1 MSGALASA
9 VKGSAHDTVT
19 HCGARLADWGQD
31 GIQSA
36 SLRFATQHHLD
47 DFHLTLSSPSKPQ
60 PTTCAALC
68 KPTGIEERRVC
79 PPPSDGILARDDNAK
94 ATGSPSAVSRRYRH
108 STSYRRCL
116 MPLDPTMMLSSAS
129 FESAIMSQ
137 AYEGQDPMKLAQQ
150 AERDLN
156 SEWAKNEHKV
166 SDTARHAA
174 GASDSTA
181 ESGVDQSVQ
190 QKFPGASVT
199 YGSAASGAG
208 DNREIPLSEGGD
220 INPATGKPYK
230 AGDFEGAGGPEDK
243 ARAFA
248 EAQGGSDAIRSNI
261 RQGGETVRPAGSMGS
276 DAVGGTGK
284 QTGQESG

>member
-1 MSGALASA
+1 
-9 VKGSAHDTVT
+9 
-19 HCGARLADWGQD
+19 
-31 GIQSA
+31 
-36 SLRFATQHHLD
+36 
-47 DFHLTLSSPSKPQ
+47 
-60 PTTCAALC
+60 
-68 KPTGIEERRVC
+68 
-79 PPPSDGILARDDNAK
+79 
-94 ATGSPSAVSRRYRH
+94 
-108 STSYRRCL
+108 
-116 MPLDPTMMLSSAS
+116 
-129 FESAIMSQ
+129 MSQ
-137 AYEGQDPMKLAQQ
+137 AYEGQDPMVLAQQ

-174 GASDSTA
+174 GASDSSMSSITTINNAPKLRPTNTSSSSAA

-220 INPATGKPYK
+220 INPTTGKPYK

>member
-1 MSGALASA
+1 
-9 VKGSAHDTVT
+9 
-19 HCGARLADWGQD
+19 
-31 GIQSA
+31 
-36 SLRFATQHHLD
+36 
-47 DFHLTLSSPSKPQ
+47 
-60 PTTCAALC
+60 
-68 KPTGIEERRVC
+68 
-79 PPPSDGILARDDNAK
+79 
-94 ATGSPSAVSRRYRH
+94 
-108 STSYRRCL
+108 
-116 MPLDPTMMLSSAS
+116 
-129 FESAIMSQ
+129 MSQ
-137 AYEGQDPMKLAQQ
+137 AYEGQDPMVLAQQ

-220 INPATGKPYK
+220 INPTTGKPYK

>member
-1 MSGALASA
+1 
-9 VKGSAHDTVT
+9 
-19 HCGARLADWGQD
+19 
-31 GIQSA
+31 
-36 SLRFATQHHLD
+36 
-47 DFHLTLSSPSKPQ
+47 
-60 PTTCAALC
+60 
-68 KPTGIEERRVC
+68 
-79 PPPSDGILARDDNAK
+79 
-94 ATGSPSAVSRRYRH
+94 
-108 STSYRRCL
+108 
-116 MPLDPTMMLSSAS
+116 
-129 FESAIMSQ
+129 MSQ

-181 ESGVDQSVQ
+181 DSGVDKSVE

-220 INPATGKPYK
+220 INPTTGKPYK

>member
-1 MSGALASA
+1 
-9 VKGSAHDTVT
+9 
-19 HCGARLADWGQD
+19 
-31 GIQSA
+31 
-36 SLRFATQHHLD
+36 
-47 DFHLTLSSPSKPQ
+47 
-60 PTTCAALC
+60 
-68 KPTGIEERRVC
+68 
-79 PPPSDGILARDDNAK
+79 
-94 ATGSPSAVSRRYRH
+94 
-108 STSYRRCL
+108 
-116 MPLDPTMMLSSAS
+116 
-129 FESAIMSQ
+129 
-137 AYEGQDPMKLAQQ
+137 QDPMKLAQQ

-248 EAQGGSDAIRSNI
+248 EAQGGSDEIRSNI

>member
-1 MSGALASA
+1 
-9 VKGSAHDTVT
+9 
-19 HCGARLADWGQD
+19 
-31 GIQSA
+31 
-36 SLRFATQHHLD
+36 
-47 DFHLTLSSPSKPQ
+47 
-60 PTTCAALC
+60 
-68 KPTGIEERRVC
+68 
-79 PPPSDGILARDDNAK
+79 
-94 ATGSPSAVSRRYRH
+94 
-108 STSYRRCL
+108 
-116 MPLDPTMMLSSAS
+116 
-129 FESAIMSQ
+129 MSQ

-208 DNREIPLSEGGD
+208 DNREIPLSEGGA

>member
-1 MSGALASA
+1 
-9 VKGSAHDTVT
+9 
-19 HCGARLADWGQD
+19 
-31 GIQSA
+31 
-36 SLRFATQHHLD
+36 
-47 DFHLTLSSPSKPQ
+47 
-60 PTTCAALC
+60 
-68 KPTGIEERRVC
+68 
-79 PPPSDGILARDDNAK
+79 
-94 ATGSPSAVSRRYRH
+94 
-108 STSYRRCL
+108 
-116 MPLDPTMMLSSAS
+116 
-129 FESAIMSQ
+129 
-137 AYEGQDPMKLAQQ
+137 
-150 AERDLN
+150 
-156 SEWAKNEHKV
+156 
-166 SDTARHAA
+166 
-174 GASDSTA
+174 A

-248 EAQGGSDAIRSNI
+248 EAQGGSDEIRSNI

>member
-1 MSGALASA
+1 
-9 VKGSAHDTVT
+9 
-19 HCGARLADWGQD
+19 
-31 GIQSA
+31 
-36 SLRFATQHHLD
+36 
-47 DFHLTLSSPSKPQ
+47 
-60 PTTCAALC
+60 
-68 KPTGIEERRVC
+68 
-79 PPPSDGILARDDNAK
+79 
-94 ATGSPSAVSRRYRH
+94 
-108 STSYRRCL
+108 
-116 MPLDPTMMLSSAS
+116 
-129 FESAIMSQ
+129 MSQ

-156 SEWAKNEHKV
+156 SEWAKNEHKRQQYV
-166 SDTARHAA
+166 FINPMNEPPVNESKSQLTNTFPSFA
-174 GASDSTA
+174 A

-248 EAQGGSDAIRSNI
+248 EAQGGSDEIRSNI